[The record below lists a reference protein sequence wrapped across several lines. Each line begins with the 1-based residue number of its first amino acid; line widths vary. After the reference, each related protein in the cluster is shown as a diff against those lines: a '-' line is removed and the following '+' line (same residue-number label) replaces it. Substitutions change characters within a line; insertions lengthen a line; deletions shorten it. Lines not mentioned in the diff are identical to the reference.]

1 MNQEDNEQQQHPSNT
16 TDIEMNNPNP
26 QHPDNNNNAGTT
38 NTDSENPNNSIDDD
52 AITEINIT
60 STPSSNYNT
69 PQLNNRLWTDAERG
83 SYEERRRETL
93 NQELNRVQRSNFIH
107 FMILCFIPMLLIGL
121 VLFNSFVDSGECIG
135 YANLVCRREPRHFMN
150 GYSNGCICDAF
161 NLTVIGGDEV

>member
-1 MNQEDNEQQQHPSNT
+1 MD
-16 TDIEMNNPNP
+16 NPNP
-26 QHPDNNNNAGTT
+26 QHHDNNTGTT
-38 NTDSENPNNSIDDD
+38 RNTDSENPNNSTDDD

-60 STPSSNYNT
+60 STPTSTNHNT
-69 PQLNNRLWTDAERG
+69 PQLNNRLWTDEERE

-121 VLFNSFVDSGECIG
+121 VLFNSFVDSGSCIG
-135 YANLVCRREPRHFMN
+135 YANLVCRRELRHFMN